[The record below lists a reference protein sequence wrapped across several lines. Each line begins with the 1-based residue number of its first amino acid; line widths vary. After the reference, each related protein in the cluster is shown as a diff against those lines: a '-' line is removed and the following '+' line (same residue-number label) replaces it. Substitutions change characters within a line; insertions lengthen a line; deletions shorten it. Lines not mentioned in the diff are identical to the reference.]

1 MSETKLYR
9 EWKRAPTN
17 PALRKYTKETML
29 QKFSDDVPK
38 FELTDELNKVF
49 SSQTLKP
56 LLTTTHPL
64 PSVSNSR
71 KLQKK
76 QKQKVPEWHFEG
88 AGLATPEI
96 SIEPGVKNLPLSALK
111 EDFSKIDELFE
122 KKIKEE
128 NSEKEEEL
136 PQWDD
141 PSGPT
146 EFIPIV
152 RYPSELVY
160 SYLEKGS
167 PFAAEISDY
176 SELDTYG
183 GLTPLPYS
191 KPFQK
196 HWFYKDPHKNTQG
209 PFCSIEMFNWS
220 VGGYFPENLQLA
232 LNNCNSF
239 LPLYV
244 VMMETRV
251 KRTLR
256 TP

>member
-29 QKFSDDVPK
+29 QKFSDNAPK

-56 LLTTTHPL
+56 LLATTHPL

-76 QKQKVPEWHFEG
+76 QKQKVPEWHFQG
-88 AGLATPEI
+88 ADLTIPGI

-111 EDFSKIDELFE
+111 EEFSQIDELFE

-251 KRTLR
+251 KRTLK